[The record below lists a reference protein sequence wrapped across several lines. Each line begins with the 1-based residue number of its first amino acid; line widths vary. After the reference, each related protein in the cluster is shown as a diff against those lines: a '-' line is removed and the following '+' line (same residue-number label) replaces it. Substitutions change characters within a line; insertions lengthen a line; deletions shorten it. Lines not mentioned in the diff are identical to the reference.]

1 MDIAEQLELQN
12 QLRKL
17 EELKREVLLKVLTKD
32 ARERLANV
40 RIANPQ
46 LAEQVE
52 IYLVQLH
59 QQGLIKE
66 PLNDEKLKELLK
78 NLTQKRETKIV
89 RK

>member
-1 MDIAEQLELQN
+1 MEQLELQK
-12 QLRKL
+12 QLKKL
-17 EELKREVLLKVLTKD
+17 EELRREVLLKVLTKD

-52 IYLVQLH
+52 LYLIQVY
-59 QQGLIKE
+59 QQGLLKE
-66 PLNDEKLKELLK
+66 PINDEKLKELLK
-78 NLTQKRETKIV
+78 SLVQKKETKIV